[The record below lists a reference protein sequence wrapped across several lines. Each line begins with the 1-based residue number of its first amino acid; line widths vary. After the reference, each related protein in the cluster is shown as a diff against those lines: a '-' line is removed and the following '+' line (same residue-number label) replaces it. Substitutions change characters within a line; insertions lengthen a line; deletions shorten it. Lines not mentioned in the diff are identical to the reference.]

1 MKIKKESLGK
11 MAVFLVPS
19 LKLKKRTKKGKIE
32 DVIHNF
38 LTKNFNS
45 YTVDTGNIF
54 GYWKENGKEE
64 YDEHRRFTVAF
75 LGKEKIPV
83 LEKFIANIAYSIG
96 EKCIYLETGEDAWLI
111 YAKKSGLN

>member
-1 MKIKKESLGK
+1 MKKISLGK
-11 MAVFLVPS
+11 MAVFLIPS
-19 LKLKKRTKKGKIE
+19 LKLKKRDKKGKTIE
-32 DVIHNF
+32 DIIHNF

-54 GYWKENGKEE
+54 GYFKQNGKEE

-83 LEKFIANIAYSIG
+83 LEKFIAHIAYLIG

-111 YAKKSGLN
+111 YSEKSRL